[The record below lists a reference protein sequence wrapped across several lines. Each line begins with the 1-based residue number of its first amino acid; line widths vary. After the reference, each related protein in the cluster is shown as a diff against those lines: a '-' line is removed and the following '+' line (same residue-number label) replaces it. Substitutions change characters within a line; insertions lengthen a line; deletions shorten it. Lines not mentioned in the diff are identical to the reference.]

1 MLARNAARPSA
12 ARIVFQL
19 PPVINQRRGKRNKL
33 NKRHNPENLKPK
45 IGTDC
50 LEDIFHRRLFPTI
63 IRSLPL
69 LQKRVM
75 PAIKRI

>member
-33 NKRHNPENLKPK
+33 NKRHNPENLKQK
-45 IGTDC
+45 TGTDC
-50 LEDIFHRRLFPTI
+50 LNDIFHRRLFPTI

-69 LQKRVM
+69 LRKRVM